1 MLLPFSI
8 ETSRLLITPLTI
20 TDSVFILELV
30 NTAGWLTFIGD
41 RNVHTTTEAAAY
53 IQKIL
58 DNKNIVY
65 WVVKQKDVGE
75 KMGVI
80 SYIKRDYLA
89 HPDIGFAFLPRF
101 GKKGF
106 AFEAANAVLQ
116 QLMVAAGLK
125 HILATTIPENKSSIS
140 LLKKLGLCFEKE
152 LEIDKQLLHIYGADM
167 EALSYYL
174 ERTT

>member
-1 MLLPFSI
+1 MLLP
-8 ETSRLLITPLTI
+8 THLTTDRLLITPLEL
-20 TDSVFILELV
+20 TDSAFILELV
-30 NTAGWLTFIGD
+30 NTEGWLKFIGD

-80 SYIKRDYLA
+80 SFIQRDYLE
-89 HPDIGFAFLPRF
+89 HPDIGFAFLPRVN
-101 GKKGF
+101 KNGF
-106 AFEAANAVLQ
+106 AYEASNAVLQ
-116 QLMVAAGLK
+116 RLIVDAGLK

-140 LLKKLGLCFEKE
+140 LLKKLGLNFEKE
-152 LEIDKQLLHIYGADM
+152 LETDNQVLHIYGVATNV
-167 EALSYYL
+167 LSPK
-174 ERTT
+174 